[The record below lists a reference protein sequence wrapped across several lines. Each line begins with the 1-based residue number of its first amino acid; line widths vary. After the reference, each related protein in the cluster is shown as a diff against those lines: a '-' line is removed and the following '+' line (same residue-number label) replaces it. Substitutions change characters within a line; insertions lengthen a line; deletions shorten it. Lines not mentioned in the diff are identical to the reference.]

1 MVYKFD
7 PEYFDGT
14 VFELDD
20 TSRMAEGWMEFIPQ
34 NLPIPASYFPK
45 SLTFNKARAA
55 LPDIFHTSRNL
66 IVFSDRARNV
76 MEHWAPG
83 QVEFIP
89 VACHA
94 KPKIAAT
101 LASTAL
107 TTSSTCSVAPSGCNG
122 ARCHHVRLR
131 REMMGRSFLGCYMTS
146 TSGSCV
152 TAPLGSL

>member
-83 QVEFIP
+83 QIEFIP

-101 LASTAL
+101 LSFDSAYYFINVLGRAQ
-107 TTSSTCSVAPSGCNG
+107 
-122 ARCHHVRLR
+122 RLQW
-131 REMMGRSFLGCYMTS
+131 REMPSRK
-146 TSGSCV
+146 
-152 TAPLGSL
+152 APPRDDGEGAFWAAT